1 MTIDNPATEASSMTA
16 AAAYVD
22 ANVILCY
29 LLDAPRDMA
38 DATRICFEAAER
50 GDIRLLMTPTTLAE
64 VVWVLGSVYKK
75 THSDIATQMLAFVTA
90 HGINAENEDE
100 ITLALSLFH
109 ERNIDF
115 ADALL
120 AARCLLA
127 GSPVIYSFERHF
139 DRVPGVQ
146 RRIPGQV

>member
-1 MTIDNPATEASSMTA
+1 MTIDDPAPATSPTNAE
-16 AAAYVD
+16 AAYLD
-22 ANVILCY
+22 ANAILCY
-29 LLDAPRDMA
+29 LLDEPRDMA
-38 DATRICFEAAER
+38 DATRVCFEAAER
-50 GDIRLLMTPTTLAE
+50 GDIHLLITPTTLAE

-75 THSDIATQMLAFVTA
+75 TRPDIATQMLAFVTA
-90 HGINAENEDE
+90 HGIYAEDEDE

-120 AARCLLA
+120 AARCLLT
-127 GSPVIYSFERHF
+127 GPPVIYSFDRHF
-139 DRVPGVQ
+139 DRVPGIQ